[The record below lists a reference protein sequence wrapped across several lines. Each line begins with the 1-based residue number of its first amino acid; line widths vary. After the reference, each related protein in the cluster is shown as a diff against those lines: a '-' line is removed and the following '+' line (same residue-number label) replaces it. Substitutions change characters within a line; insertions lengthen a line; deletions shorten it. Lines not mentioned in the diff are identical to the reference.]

1 MWCIFMID
9 SIIWI
14 KYQPLFWI
22 ELFFLRGNCEYFFG
36 KFFCRILCA
45 INKWTPYSVFLL
57 IPHQFE
63 VRILS
68 FSNKSFIF
76 FSRTYTM
83 FFSFYVIGNRF
94 IYSLIYLTFIKENA
108 SESISERYTLKNE
121 GTFFLYLMHNLVINY
136 LNYKEGFSTKE

>member
-1 MWCIFMID
+1 
-9 SIIWI
+9 
-14 KYQPLFWI
+14 
-22 ELFFLRGNCEYFFG
+22 
-36 KFFCRILCA
+36 
-45 INKWTPYSVFLL
+45 
-57 IPHQFE
+57 
-63 VRILS
+63 
-68 FSNKSFIF
+68 
-76 FSRTYTM
+76 M